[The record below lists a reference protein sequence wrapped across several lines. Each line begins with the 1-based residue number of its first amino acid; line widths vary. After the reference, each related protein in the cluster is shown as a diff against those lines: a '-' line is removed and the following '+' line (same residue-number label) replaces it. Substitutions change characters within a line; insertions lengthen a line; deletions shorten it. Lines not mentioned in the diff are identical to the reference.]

1 MLKNH
6 ASKHGYYETLLI
18 RNNKLTEGSASNVFM
33 VKDNIIHTPRLSNEL
48 LPGVTR
54 DLLIDLLKEN
64 NMAINESDI
73 SQDDLLSSDEVW
85 CSSSTNAVV
94 PITMIDENQIG
105 SGAAGSIALQMYDIT
120 KDFIKSY

>member
-1 MLKNH
+1 
-6 ASKHGYYETLLI
+6 
-18 RNNKLTEGSASNVFM
+18 M

-54 DLLIDLLKEN
+54 DLLIDLLREN

-105 SGAAGSIALQMYDIT
+105 SGAVGSIALQMYDIT
-120 KDFIKSY
+120 KDFIRSY